1 LRDEQ
6 RERRLQRA
14 PVLADALHHLPP
26 SPLVPHDSSSTP
38 RRDFLVRV
46 ASTTAAVVAGAAC
59 ASPLAAA
66 GVSAGGVPRRGTT
79 SPDFD
84 DTWTTRVRT
93 APHRAVFDSPDVA
106 DGLALGHAAVF
117 MDNYH
122 DMFGT
127 SDADTVPVIVLR
139 HQGTVIAMGDAL
151 WEKYELGKRTKLV
164 DPVTGAVA
172 TRNPFV
178 TVAKDDPHALIEPGC
193 TLPVLRARGAVL
205 LACNRALMHFATQKA
220 REMKLNENDVKAEF
234 RAGLVPG
241 VILQPSG
248 IYAVIRA
255 QEAGCGVVRST

>member
-1 LRDEQ
+1 M
-6 RERRLQRA
+6 
-14 PVLADALHHLPP
+14 
-26 SPLVPHDSSSTP
+26 SHDPSSTP

-46 ASTTAAVVAGAAC
+46 ASSAAIVAAGAAC
-59 ASPLAAA
+59 ATPLAAA
-66 GVSAGGVPRRGTT
+66 SVSADGVPRRRPT

-84 DTWTTRVRT
+84 DSWTTRVR
-93 APHRAVFDSPDVA
+93 AAAHRAVFDSPDVA

-127 SDADTVPVIVLR
+127 SDAETVPVIVLR

-164 DPVTGAVA
+164 DPTTGEVA
-172 TRNPFV
+172 KRNPFV
-178 TVAKDDPHALIEPGC
+178 NVTRDDKHGVIDPGC
-193 TLPVLRARGAVL
+193 TLPALRARGAVL
-205 LACNRALMHFATQKA
+205 LSCNRALMHFAAQKA
-220 REMKLNENDVKAEF
+220 EEMKLKVDDVKAEF